1 MQFRRLASIVA
12 ILLGA
17 VPLLGAPAAAD
28 IPVSG
33 WTNACFGASCVPST
47 QSSLQFSTHLGLLYV
62 NATFAA
68 STASDMLALGGS
80 PSLPNIDNLGSL
92 LLFPDAAN
100 YEGAVMD
107 LRVRVA
113 DVIVTVPA
121 VLHGAVGADGSGGV
135 VVDFDDA
142 PHGATLGDGTAVA
155 VTVQDVS
162 LVPGAN
168 VAVGGTVT
176 TGAGVAPVGAV
187 IATPV
192 PGAPPVA
199 VAGTGVT
206 GTTAGGVL
214 PLVLGTVDVPATPA
228 VHTGEVVPV
237 AVDLTLPVAVHAPFA
252 GAVTGTVVA
261 AGTGGYVVDFPAAP
275 FAVELADGK
284 VLVISVNDL
293 AVAPGHNAVLTGQIV
308 QPPTNRAP
316 VAFADTYTRKKG
328 NHAPAVVTG
337 VLANDTDADGDPLVA
352 ELVAPPTRGAVSLL
366 PTGMFSY
373 VPAPNYQDDDTFTY
387 RVFDGTVWSS
397 PATVTI
403 VAQPERGKSGR

>member
-33 WTNACFGASCVPST
+33 WTNACFGTSCVPST

-92 LLFPDAAN
+92 LLFPDAAD
-100 YEGAVMD
+100 YEGAVFD

-113 DVIVTVPA
+113 NVVVAVPG

-142 PHGATLGDGTAVA
+142 PRAATLGDGTAVA

-176 TGAGVAPVGAV
+176 TGAGVAPVGTV
-187 IATPV
+187 VPTPV

-199 VAGTGVT
+199 LAGIGVA

-214 PLVLGTVDVPATPA
+214 PLVLGTVDVSAAPA
-228 VHTGEVVPV
+228 VHNGEVVSV
-237 AVDLTLPVAVHAPFA
+237 AVDLTAPVAAHLAFTGV
-252 GAVTGTVVA
+252 VTGTVVA
-261 AGTGGYVVDFPAAP
+261 AGTGAYVVDFPAAP
-275 FAVELADGK
+275 VAVDLGDGTVLA
-284 VLVISVNDL
+284 ISANDL
-293 AVAPGHNAVLTGQIV
+293 AVAPGHNAVVTGQVV

-316 VAFADTYTRKKG
+316 VASPDTYTRKRG
-328 NHAPAVVTG
+328 NHAPVITTG
-337 VLANDTDADGDPLVA
+337 VLANDTDPDGDPLVA
-352 ELVAPPTRGAVSLL
+352 ELVSPPARGTVALL
-366 PTGMFSY
+366 PDGTFTY
-373 VPAPNYQDDDTFTY
+373 APAPSDQDGETFTY
-387 RVFDGTVWSS
+387 RAFDGTAWSA

-403 VAQPERGKSGR
+403 AVEPKGKGGR

>member
-1 MQFRRLASIVA
+1 MQFRRVASVVA

-47 QSSLQFSTHLGLLYV
+47 QSSLQFTTHLGLLYV

-80 PSLPNIDNLGSL
+80 PSLPNIDNLGSM

-100 YEGAVMD
+100 YEGSVLH

-113 DVIVTVPA
+113 DVTVSVPA

-142 PHGATLGDGTAVA
+142 PHPATLGDGTAVA

-168 VAVGGTVT
+168 VALGGTVT
-176 TGAGVAPVGAV
+176 TGAGVGPVGAV
-187 IATPV
+187 VPV
-192 PGAPPVA
+192 PVAGAAPTA
-199 VAGTGVT
+199 VVGTGVT

-214 PLVLGTVDVPATPA
+214 PLVLGTVDVSASPA

-237 AVDLTLPVAVHAPFA
+237 SVDLTLPVAAHAPFA

-275 FAVELADGK
+275 FSVDLGDGK
-284 VLVISVNDL
+284 VMVISVNDV
-293 AVAPGHNAVLTGQIV
+293 AVAPGHSAVVTGQIV
-308 QPPTNRAP
+308 QPPTNRTP
-316 VAFADTYTRKKG
+316 VARADSYTRKKG
-328 NHAPAVVTG
+328 NHAPVVTTG

-352 ELVAPPTRGAVSLL
+352 ELVTSPTRGTVAFL
-366 PTGMFSY
+366 PNGMFSY
-373 VPAPNYQDDDTFTY
+373 APAPNYQDDDAFTY
-387 RVFDGTVWSS
+387 RVFDGLAWSA

-403 VAQPERGKSGR
+403 TVADKGKSGR